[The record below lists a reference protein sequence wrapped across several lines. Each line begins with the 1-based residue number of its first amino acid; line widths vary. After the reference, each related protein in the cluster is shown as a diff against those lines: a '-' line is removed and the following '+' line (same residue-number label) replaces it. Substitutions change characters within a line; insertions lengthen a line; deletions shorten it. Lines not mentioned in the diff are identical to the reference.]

1 MSMPMVER
9 AIFSVP
15 LLVLRAKVLGYPFR
29 PKEKTGAIP
38 LWLGPSHGQH
48 DIDPSPAADERAD
61 APLPA
66 VPFGPNGGKGH
77 KTSTTRQ
84 TTSVVYCRRLNTV
97 PLRSLKPCCGSGSDD
112 SRVASDRIV
121 RPSPSSYTNL
131 H

>member
-48 DIDPSPAADERAD
+48 DIDPSPAADERAVT
-61 APLPA
+61 PLPA
-66 VPFGPNGGKGH
+66 VPFGSNGGKGH
-77 KTSTTRQ
+77 KTSRIA
-84 TTSVVYCRRLNTV
+84 SARVSRGS
-97 PLRSLKPCCGSGSDD
+97 SLPACCQGNSGSTL
-112 SRVASDRIV
+112 SRHFD
-121 RPSPSSYTNL
+121 
-131 H
+131 